1 MDSSEFSSRN
11 SVEQEETSKF
21 GEREVMAPEWTDEKH
36 CLFLKSMESTF
47 VNQLYKSINMFGLQ
61 SHTSSASRSKPLKQ
75 KQTCTRTSGQFKV
88 LRDGSWS
95 KVDFQK
101 DESEHDQGEEYK
113 VPLSNPWIQR
123 YRNSKIQTTKR
134 CPSSSAKAP
143 LATTHKSNMSP
154 PLEDYNGNNIEMTD
168 QNFNDEA
175 TAEDNS
181 FKIDKM
187 NTTESNDQ
195 VVPNENTIRADN
207 VLEGPPSTYT
217 SRRLEC

>member
-21 GEREVMAPEWTDEKH
+21 EREVMAPEWTDEKH

-47 VNQLYKSINMFGLQ
+47 INQLYKSIEMFGLQ

-88 LRDGSWS
+88 LRDGFWS

-134 CPSSSAKAP
+134 CPSSAKAP

-154 PLEDYNGNNIEMTD
+154 PREDYNEMTD

-175 TAEDNS
+175 AAEDNS
-181 FKIDKM
+181 AKIDEM
-187 NTTESNDQ
+187 NTTGSNDQ
-195 VVPNENTIRADN
+195 VVPNDNTIRAGN
-207 VLEGPPSTYT
+207 VLEGPQST
-217 SRRLEC
+217 